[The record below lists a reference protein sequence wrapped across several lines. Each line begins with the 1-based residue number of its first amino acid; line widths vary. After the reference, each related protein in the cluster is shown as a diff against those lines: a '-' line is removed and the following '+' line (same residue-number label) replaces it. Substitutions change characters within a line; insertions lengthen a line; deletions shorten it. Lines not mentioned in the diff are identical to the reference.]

1 MQRIEKN
8 SLIILM
14 ILSDAKLVAKYIEE
28 LKNLKVLFNTPE
40 TAEIP
45 DSLLTAITT
54 LCLYNDDLRKDFY
67 TVMHKVGE
75 KYIKIIT
82 QKINDL

>member
-1 MQRIEKN
+1 
-8 SLIILM
+8 M
-14 ILSDAKLVAKYIEE
+14 ILSDAKLVTKYIKE

-45 DSLLTAITT
+45 SNLLTAIST
-54 LCLYNDDLRKDFY
+54 LCLYNDDLRRDFY
-67 TVMHKVGE
+67 AVIHKIGE